1 MPSDPPLIR
10 YIRGAEV
17 ITTLLIDLDD
27 TLLGND
33 MRQFLPLYLTRFGEY
48 ISDIV
53 PAEHFTE
60 DLLKGTQAM
69 IMNID
74 PTVTNERAFADYFY
88 PALGVS
94 EVELKHR
101 IDDFYS
107 TIFPTLQSVTTP
119 RPEAELLVRHAFE
132 VGLEVVIATSPLFPL
147 TAIEQRLSWA
157 GIPVHLHDY
166 ALVTSYEH
174 FHSTKPHL
182 AYYAETLGRLGKP
195 LHEAGMIGND
205 PTDDLEPARTLGM
218 AAFHVSSS
226 PLNGYPGGSLVDAIS
241 WLDKASDQTQPQAA
255 NQPKALLA
263 RQRGYLAAL
272 ISMATELDDQTWTRR
287 SVDNEWAP
295 TEIVCHLRDVEMEV
309 NLSRVRL
316 ILSEA
321 NPHLSSFDTDR
332 WAEERD
338 YIHQSGPEAL
348 LAFTE
353 ARMQSIALLDALNLD
368 DWSLEATHSLFGPTT
383 LAEVMSFATEHDQL
397 HLSQL
402 RSTLATHVT

>member
-1 MPSDPPLIR
+1 
-10 YIRGAEV
+10 
-17 ITTLLIDLDD
+17 
-27 TLLGND
+27 
-33 MRQFLPLYLTRFGEY
+33 
-48 ISDIV
+48 
-53 PAEHFTE
+53 
-60 DLLKGTQAM
+60 
-69 IMNID
+69 
-74 PTVTNERAFADYFY
+74 
-88 PALGVS
+88 
-94 EVELKHR
+94 
-101 IDDFYS
+101 
-107 TIFPTLQSVTTP
+107 
-119 RPEAELLVRHAFE
+119 
-132 VGLEVVIATSPLFPL
+132 
-147 TAIEQRLSWA
+147 
-157 GIPVHLHDY
+157 
-166 ALVTSYEH
+166 
-174 FHSTKPHL
+174 
-182 AYYAETLGRLGKP
+182 
-195 LHEAGMIGND
+195 MIGND

-218 AAFHVSSS
+218 AVFHVSSS

-402 RSTLATHVT
+402 RSTLATQVS